1 MADAGLEALRTGNP
15 AGRGL
20 PLLAALA
27 NEGAASVELDLGPRS
42 RITVEVMPPCR

>member
-1 MADAGLEALRTGNP
+1 MADPELEALRTGNP

-27 NEGAASVELDLGPRS
+27 GKYAASVELELSPRN
-42 RITVEVMPPCR
+42 RITVEVTPSCR